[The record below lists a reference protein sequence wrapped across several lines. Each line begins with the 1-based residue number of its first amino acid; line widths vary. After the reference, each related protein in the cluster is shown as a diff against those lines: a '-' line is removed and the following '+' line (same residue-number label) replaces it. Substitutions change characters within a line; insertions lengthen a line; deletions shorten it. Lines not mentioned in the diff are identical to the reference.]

1 MCRIFNCLFL
11 MEVHLSE
18 FYIIQYVLVFPSV
31 LAIKSGYA
39 LTLIVLLYCLKQWI
53 PVAKEKWLVISTTAE
68 PHVQLLTTRALEIY
82 KTSKGAITP
91 HILKV
96 QELATP
102 HVQVAFPTLFK
113 KKHFPDFVMH
123 V

>member
-1 MCRIFNCLFL
+1 

-18 FYIIQYVLVFPSV
+18 FYIIQYVLISPSV
-31 LAIKSGYA
+31 LAIKSEDA
-39 LTLIVLLYCLKQWI
+39 LTLVLLFYCLKQWI

-68 PHVQLLTTRALEIY
+68 PHVQLLTTRAVEIY

-96 QELATP
+96 QELSAP
-102 HVQVAFPTLFK
+102 HVQVAFPSLFK
-113 KKHFPDFVMH
+113 KNIFPICH
-123 V
+123 ACTNA